1 MRAFILLLAIFA
13 GHIAFAQDIC
23 SKIKKDI
30 SADKTNVEI
39 NSPYDEANQPLI
51 RISRSYSTNEEN
63 PFDNFYVI
71 IRANCDL
78 DSIYTKDANG
88 GQGEKEEKKVVIE
101 FEDHSKLTDEE
112 LKVNHDL
119 SDDHLSAARYAY
131 YVVTDRNV
139 KDLTTKKIIK
149 VTLAGSS
156 VAVTPEMGNEVM
168 QYIKCMKAAK

>member
-30 SADKTNVEI
+30 SADKTNVEM

-71 IRANCDL
+71 IRAKCDL
-78 DSIYTKDANG
+78 DS
-88 GQGEKEEKKVVIE
+88 
-101 FEDHSKLTDEE
+101 
-112 LKVNHDL
+112 
-119 SDDHLSAARYAY
+119 
-131 YVVTDRNV
+131 
-139 KDLTTKKIIK
+139 
-149 VTLAGSS
+149 
-156 VAVTPEMGNEVM
+156 
-168 QYIKCMKAAK
+168 C